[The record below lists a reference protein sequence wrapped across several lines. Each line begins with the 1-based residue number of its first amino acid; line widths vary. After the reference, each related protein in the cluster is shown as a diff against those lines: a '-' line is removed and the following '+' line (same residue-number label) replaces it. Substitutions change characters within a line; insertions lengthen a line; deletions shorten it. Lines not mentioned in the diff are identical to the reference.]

1 MGGKSI
7 KIRQVCALITSV
19 ETSFNPDLG
28 FTRDR
33 HMALEKGIKTRRK
46 RRQRYL
52 AYQHLDDH
60 FTRSNLGMYRIYKL
74 CWLFLNVP
82 NSNTIILGCKSDA

>member
-7 KIRQVCALITSV
+7 KIRQACALITSV
-19 ETSFNPDLG
+19 ETSIKPDLG
-28 FTRDR
+28 FTRVR

-46 RRQRYL
+46 GRQRYL

-60 FTRSNLGMYRIYKL
+60 FRRSNLGMYRIYKI
-74 CWLFLNVP
+74 CWLFLKVP
-82 NSNTIILGCKSDA
+82 HSNIILGCKSDA